1 MQGHSS
7 MHRQQVAA
15 SVGRESVCRLSKEAN
30 SGSLIFVELEKNMDG
45 QGVQTCSM
53 KLNVIYN
60 KRHQRARN

>member
-30 SGSLIFVELEKNMDG
+30 SGSLIFVELKKNMDG
-45 QGVQTCSM
+45 RGGGDLLHEIEC
-53 KLNVIYN
+53 KLQQ
-60 KRHQRARN
+60 KASKS